1 MLKNQN
7 YVLKIFK
14 PIYDYFNENIYDIS
28 FFDFNNVYCTDD
40 ISNDVF
46 YFCNPMQNECIGE
59 MEAVTIPE
67 NNVSNNP
74 IILID
79 ITSNDLYSF
88 ANAIIHEFIHI
99 YDYSIFS
106 NMFLNDMYKNITK
119 HKYYYTYKNISEM
132 HAFSICEY
140 HAAKYNDIF
149 FNVNSTDKFMKD
161 VFLNNFSDILQ
172 KECKKVEQYG
182 CEIYYLM
189 KTFGRIY
196 LLDKYNN
203 INDFSNS
210 YVHKFLPML
219 IHDNIYHNLSYYLY
233 QPMVKFLQGHRDIS
247 EIEYI
252 QKVIHN
258 LIPVS
263 Q

>member
-79 ITSNDLYSF
+79 ITSND
-88 ANAIIHEFIHI
+88 
-99 YDYSIFS
+99 
-106 NMFLNDMYKNITK
+106 
-119 HKYYYTYKNISEM
+119 
-132 HAFSICEY
+132 
-140 HAAKYNDIF
+140 
-149 FNVNSTDKFMKD
+149 
-161 VFLNNFSDILQ
+161 
-172 KECKKVEQYG
+172 
-182 CEIYYLM
+182 
-189 KTFGRIY
+189 
-196 LLDKYNN
+196 
-203 INDFSNS
+203 
-210 YVHKFLPML
+210 
-219 IHDNIYHNLSYYLY
+219 
-233 QPMVKFLQGHRDIS
+233 
-247 EIEYI
+247 
-252 QKVIHN
+252 
-258 LIPVS
+258 
-263 Q
+263 